1 MRALF
6 HPFDFNDQKELVI
19 NDEGVHHL
27 NVVRARTN
35 DPLLLLNGRGGKL
48 QTVIKSIEK
57 KQVIVE
63 VKNFEQCEKQNDFVL
78 AIALPKKDAFEDIL
92 KMAVELGVQTI
103 VPLSSQYSQYDYI
116 ESERTARLVESALVQ
131 SNNPWFPEIK
141 AQKKLAEFLHDN
153 SLPLAFFNSLPS
165 TQNKNE
171 LPIVFPIVIL
181 IGPEGGFSDEEIHLI
196 KSQKNVM
203 EVHLPTPILRAPTAV
218 CASIGYF
225 LALKN

>member
-19 NDEGVHHL
+19 NDDGVHHL
-27 NVVRARTN
+27 NVVRARVN
-35 DPLLLLNGRGGKL
+35 DSLLLLNGGGGKL

-63 VKNFEQCEKQNDFVL
+63 VRKFEQCEKNNDFVL
-78 AIALPKKDAFEDIL
+78 AVALPKKDAFEDIL

-116 ESERTARLVESALVQ
+116 ESDRTARLVESALVQ
-131 SNNPWFPEIK
+131 SNNPWLPEIK
-141 AQKKLAEFLHDN
+141 AQKKLAEFLNDN
-153 SLPLAFFNSLPS
+153 SLPLAFFNSIQS
-165 TQNKNE
+165 SKNRE
-171 LPIVFPIVIL
+171 HSVRFPLVIL